1 MSKNKKKKL
10 GKELIAVVCVLAVL
24 AGGVWYLRTQQ
35 NHSDTQNA
43 EGTSGENAAAGA
55 EEGVASGSTSETA
68 ERGSA
73 EDVEESSTVEN
84 QEDQVSETPAATAA
98 PTDTPTPEPT
108 LSPEEKLA
116 GDYREVGWAQVIGEQ
131 ILVCQMDAI
140 EVRDSA
146 NQIVKNYTDLGQ
158 LSLGGDSVYT
168 NGYTVYYASVSDTGS
183 RSIWQLD
190 LETGEKKEMVALEN
204 SSVFAGA
211 NREYLYY
218 IVSGADDFENT
229 LKAYRISD
237 GTVLDIAQN
246 VDEVTVLSDVVIT
259 MGLRFDVSPVALKV
273 CGLDGSNSVTIGE
286 YVNSYLVSEGR
297 IYYLDYGSEAGY
309 IPVDLKSCS
318 RNGQEV
324 QVLAEDLNTLSFSMA
339 GENTIFF
346 ASVSEGTDTADS
358 GYLFYNW
365 QTGEQK
371 KAADSGTYLGFLG
384 SDGQKA
390 YLEREEQVAVY
401 DMAAGQFQEG
411 AFALPEGCYPVEG
424 LFLNGE
430 FWVVQSSSDNRID
443 LTPLGG

>member
-24 AGGVWYLRTQQ
+24 AGGVWYLRAQQ
-35 NHSDTQNA
+35 DHSDAQNT
-43 EGTSGENAAAGA
+43 EGTSGENAAAGT
-55 EEGVASGSTSETA
+55 EEDLASGSTSETA
-68 ERGSA
+68 ESVSA
-73 EDVEESSTVEN
+73 EDTEDSSTVEN
-84 QEDQVSETPAATAA
+84 QEEQASETPI
-98 PTDTPTPEPT
+98 PEPT

-116 GDYREVGWAQVIGEQ
+116 GDYREVSWAQVIGEQ

-140 EVRDSA
+140 EVRDSS

-168 NGYTVYYASVSDTGS
+168 NGYMVYYASVSDTGS

-211 NREYLYY
+211 NQEYLYY

-229 LKAYRISD
+229 LRAYRISD
-237 GTVLDIAQN
+237 GTVMDIAQN
-246 VDEVTVLSDVVIT
+246 VDEVTVLSDKVIT

-273 CGLDGSNSVTIGE
+273 CGADGSNPVTIGE

-309 IPVDLKSCS
+309 IPADLKSCS

-324 QVLAEDLNTLSFSMA
+324 QVLAEDLNALSFSMA

-346 ASVSEGTDTADS
+346 ASVSEGADTAAS

-371 KAADSGTYLGFLG
+371 KVAESGTYLGFLG

-390 YLEREEQVAVY
+390 YLEGEEQVAVY
-401 DMAAGQFQEG
+401 DMASGQFQEG

-430 FWVVQSSSDNRID
+430 FWVVQSSSDNWIA
-443 LTPLGG
+443 LAPLGG

>member
-35 NHSDTQNA
+35 NHSDTQNT

-55 EEGVASGSTSETA
+55 EEGVASGSTSGTA
-68 ERGSA
+68 ERASVEDTEDSSA
-73 EDVEESSTVEN
+73 VEN
-84 QEDQVSETPAATAA
+84 QEEQVSET
-98 PTDTPTPEPT
+98 
-108 LSPEEKLA
+108 
-116 GDYREVGWAQVIGEQ
+116 
-131 ILVCQMDAI
+131 
-140 EVRDSA
+140 
-146 NQIVKNYTDLGQ
+146 LGQ

-168 NGYTVYYASVSDTGS
+168 NGYTVYYAAVSDTGS
-183 RSIWQLD
+183 RGIWQLD
-190 LETGEKKEMVALEN
+190 LETGEKKEMAALEN
-204 SSVFAGA
+204 NSVFAGA

-246 VDEVTVLSDVVIT
+246 VDEVTVLSDAVIT

-273 CGLDGSNSVTIGE
+273 CSPDGSNPVTIGE

-346 ASVSEGTDTADS
+346 ASVSEGADTADS

-371 KAADSGTYLGFLG
+371 KAAESGTYLGFLG